1 MPQKIEKFLVMKNRG
16 LVILGEG
23 EPQMRKLYTEILKG
37 AGFSVLAAADGLE
50 VLGFLSRAEPRL
62 LILDVMMPNLDG
74 VETCKRARKNL
85 KTDVPIIFLSATY
98 QRDIVRRCLEAGGDD
113 FFIKSCANFEFVLR
127 VDRWMQ
133 ASQRRD
139 LFGRRMKMLES
150 ICLS

>member
-1 MPQKIEKFLVMKNRG
+1 MKNRG
-16 LVILGEG
+16 LVILGED
-23 EPQMRKLYTEILKG
+23 EPVTRKLYTEVLKG
-37 AGFSVLAAADGLE
+37 AGFSVLAGADGLE

-113 FFIKSCANFEFVLR
+113 FLVKSNANFEFITR
-127 VDRWMQ
+127 VNRWMQ

-139 LFGRRMKMLES
+139 LYGRRKRMLAS
-150 ICLS
+150 ISTS